1 MFPGKDEVQA
11 RLDNGECVTRQRQ
24 GASSEVWTLFQ
35 EVVYANNYDFTGYV
49 QCTECKW
56 LLRFHGQLT
65 GTSHMR
71 RHKCFMN
78 IHPEIREK
86 YYGSGKAKTPDT
98 SVTHSNSRRVESTP
112 VQNEEE
118 TSENDYS
125 LIPLIDA
132 EKNEPIN
139 YFGCTKCA
147 IFVKKSEANPASHVC
162 KATDLSRNISISGR
176 VYFRAKSQGRA
187 WKQSHLWDYFD
198 EVIDAATDLPV
209 IYVRCRRCLQM
220 VRSVD
225 SKGIP
230 SVLRKHE
237 SQCPKKDSPVSSSPK
252 LAATATAP
260 ATATATVASENVKAA
275 AKPGMKLV
283 DCCLNFCA
291 MELLDPAILTRKPF
305 VTLART
311 IINIA
316 SRARGKSTRF
326 PSEALLEGVLADN
339 FKSLLDQQKALAH
352 TVTADC
358 GGALIYAR
366 KDDLDVI
373 VMSYVNQQWTPIQT
387 VIAAKYDVTD
397 GQQFLEE
404 SLANLQL
411 SEEAIQNLIIVT
423 REKINCRGVTLPSS
437 AHEIDDIVV
446 STVNSDV
453 VYQDYYEKC
462 WQLLR
467 QYNINFSPDRDISW
481 IRQLAV
487 FKEFMDNE
495 SKFTPEEINVAGINC
510 AQIKFIV
517 SVLTPF
523 KEASN
528 ELRSC
533 TERSTC
539 NLIFLWYHKLVKILS
554 NLSKNQVLDLPDRL
568 ESALKEKFTVT
579 NVHKCATFLWPN
591 FRCLKMLSAASRND
605 VHHEI
610 RSFLSF
616 TSNETTSQPTVAKRA
631 KSDFSDWED
640 IPSEGQDEVDSY
652 IGAILPSCDEDHLL
666 SWWSEHCSDFP
677 RLSKLARKIL
687 AVPASVTFLDD
698 FKPLT
703 GRVDPRLIFL
713 HFEK

>member
-86 YYGSGKAKTPDT
+86 YYGSGKGKAPEVSTPA
-98 SVTHSNSRRVESTP
+98 HSDSRREVTAGK
-112 VQNEEE
+112 NEEE
-118 TSENDYS
+118 QSDGDYS

-139 YFGCTKCA
+139 YYGCTKCA
-147 IFVKKSEANPASHVC
+147 IFVKKSEANPATHVC
-162 KATDLSRNISISGR
+162 KASDLSRNITISGR
-176 VYFRAKSQGRA
+176 LYFRAKSTGRA
-187 WKQSHLWDYFD
+187 WKQSHLWEYFD
-198 EVIDAATDLPV
+198 EVVDAATDLPV

-237 SQCPKKDSPVSSSPK
+237 SQCPKKDAIINSISSPK
-252 LAATATAP
+252 FTAP
-260 ATATATVASENVKAA
+260 VISDTVKSAG
-275 AKPGMKLV
+275 KPGMKLV

-311 IINIA
+311 IVNIS

-326 PSEALLEGVLADN
+326 PTEALLEGVLADN
-339 FKSLLDQQKALAH
+339 FKVLLDQQRALAH
-352 TVTADC
+352 TVTTDC

-387 VIAAKYDVTD
+387 VIAAKYDVSD
-397 GQQFLEE
+397 GQEFLNET
-404 SLANLQL
+404 LANLQL
-411 SEEAIQNLIIVT
+411 SEEEMKNFILVT
-423 REKINCRGVTLPSS
+423 RETINGNCLTLPSS
-437 AHEIDDIVV
+437 AHEIDDIVMT
-446 STVNSDV
+446 TVKSDAQ
-453 VYQDYYEKC
+453 YMRNYERC
-462 WQLLR
+462 VQLLK
-467 QYNINFSPDRDISW
+467 QYSIEVSVEREISW

-487 FKEFMDNE
+487 FKEFIENE
-495 SKFTPEEINVAGINC
+495 SKFLDSHVKESAINC
-510 AQIKFIV
+510 TEVKFIV

-554 NLSKNQVLDLPDRL
+554 NLSRNQVLDLPNRL
-568 ESALKEKFTVT
+568 ESALKDKFTVT

-591 FRCLKMLSAASRND
+591 FRCLKMLSTASRND

-640 IPSEGQDEVDSY
+640 VPSEGQDEVDSY

-666 SWWSEHCSDFP
+666 SWWSEHSSDFP

-687 AVPASVTFLDD
+687 AVPASVTFLDN
-698 FKPLT
+698 FKPLS
-703 GRVDPRLIFL
+703 GRVDPRLIFM
-713 HFEK
+713 HFER

>member
-1 MFPGKDEVQA
+1 MFPGKDEVQV
-11 RLDNGECVTRQRQ
+11 RLDSGECVTRHRQ
-24 GASSEVWTLFQ
+24 GASSEVWNLFK
-35 EVVYANNYDFTGYV
+35 EVVYANNCDFTGYV
-49 QCTECKW
+49 QCEECKW

-71 RHKCFMN
+71 RHKCFMK

-86 YYGSGKAKTPDT
+86 YYRSGSKGKTTDT
-98 SVTHSNSRRVESTP
+98 SVTHSNNQAVESNTFKG
-112 VQNEEE
+112 EEE
-118 TSENDYS
+118 KSENDHS

-132 EKNEPIN
+132 EKNEPID
-139 YFGCTKCA
+139 YLGCTKCA
-147 IFVKKSEANPASHVC
+147 IFVKKSETNPSSHVC
-162 KATDLSRNISISGR
+162 KASDLSRNISISGR
-176 VYFRAKSQGRA
+176 LYFRAKLLSRA
-187 WKQSHLWDYFD
+187 WKQSHLWKYFD
-198 EVIDAATDLPV
+198 EVIDAATLLPV

-225 SKGIP
+225 SKAIP
-230 SVLRKHE
+230 SVLRRHE
-237 SQCPKKDSPVSSSPK
+237 SQCPEKDSQSIMNAAVSSDS
-252 LAATATAP
+252 LAAP
-260 ATATATVASENVKAA
+260 VTVTSENVKLV

-311 IINIA
+311 IVNIA
-316 SRARGKSTRF
+316 SRAKGKSTRF
-326 PSEALLEGVLADN
+326 PSEALLQGTLADN
-339 FKSLLDQQKALAH
+339 FKLLLDQQKTLAQ

-373 VMSYVNQQWTPIQT
+373 VMSYVNSQWTPIQT

-397 GQQFLEE
+397 AGQFVEE
-404 SLANLQL
+404 TLSTLQL
-411 SEEAIQNLIIVT
+411 SEEAVQNLIIVS
-423 REKINCRGVTLPSS
+423 RDKINCRAVTLPSS

-446 STVNSDV
+446 STVKSDDL
-453 VYQDYYEKC
+453 YQSYCDKC
-462 WQLLR
+462 LQLLN
-467 QYNINFSPDRDISW
+467 QYNINFAVDRDISW
-481 IRQLAV
+481 IRQFTI
-487 FKEFMDNE
+487 FKQFIDNE
-495 SKFTPEEINVAGINC
+495 STFSPDHLNQLGINC
-510 AQIKFIV
+510 TEIKFIV

-554 NLSKNQVLDLPDRL
+554 NLSKNATLDLPRRL
-568 ESALKEKFTVT
+568 ESALEEKFTVT

-591 FRCLKMLSAASRND
+591 FRCLKMLSTASRND

-616 TSNETTSQPTVAKRA
+616 TGNETTSQPTVAKRA

-640 IPSEGQDEVDSY
+640 IPSEGQDEVDSF

-666 SWWSEHCSDFP
+666 SWWSGHSSDFP

-698 FKPLT
+698 FKPPI
-703 GRVDPRLIFL
+703 GRVDPRLIL
-713 HFEK
+713 MHFQR